1 MTRNATSCIPLR
13 ALDLSLP
20 TIFGNAVVEIATT
33 EVTLTASCS
42 SHSTAPRRTTTHRLF
57 AMHGTCR
64 SFKPKVVARQTR
76 RSRRHERTRALAP
89 GVADARLFTTR
100 GYRSLSS
107 PLSSPPSFDR
117 HAHRFPSPPHPL
129 PVYPCVT
136 RRRQERDA
144 RAGDCRLLGR
154 RARAGNARH
163 YHDVHHDYGFCGN

>member
-1 MTRNATSCIPLR
+1 MKKDTRPRGHTPPPPRLDRNEELTDRVVVQLTLRRATPDNHTPSFR
-13 ALDLSLP
+13 HARYVSLFQ
-20 TIFGNAVVEIATT
+20 TQSRGSSNTTVATT
-33 EVTLTASCS
+33 RAC
-42 SHSTAPRRTTTHRLF
+42 
-57 AMHGTCR
+57 
-64 SFKPKVVARQTR
+64 
-76 RSRRHERTRALAP
+76 RALAP